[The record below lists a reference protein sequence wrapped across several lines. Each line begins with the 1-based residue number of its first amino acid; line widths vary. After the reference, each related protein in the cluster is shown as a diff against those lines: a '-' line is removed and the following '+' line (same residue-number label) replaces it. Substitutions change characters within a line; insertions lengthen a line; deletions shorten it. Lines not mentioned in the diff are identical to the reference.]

1 MTLAQFSG
9 NDARPGQICC
19 WEFLDHLFG
28 EDFHLSPGISASKKV
43 ELRHFLINLLQFV
56 YTLVSNL
63 SFMSF
68 QVCDHTVIGRVRI
81 KRVLNPSSLFDRS
94 TYLRAETEAIED
106 SDGEADCWKLEGEV
120 RLQET
125 SSIQHPASP
134 SIIQLS
140 VLAVWRCW
148 MVLGVFGPNGGCIQL
163 GSRQNP
169 PWGQVMDFLRK
180 LVPLYN
186 VPCIQIECDL
196 GRGNSAWLQCS
207 RS

>member
-1 MTLAQFSG
+1 MLLGISWSFVWWGFS
-9 NDARPGQICC
+9 
-19 WEFLDHLFG
+19 L
-28 EDFHLSPGISASKKV
+28 HLSPGICASKKV
-43 ELRHFLINLLQFV
+43 EIRHFLINLLQFV

-81 KRVLNPSSLFDRS
+81 KRVLNPSSWFDRS

-106 SDGEADCWKLEGEV
+106 RDGEADCWKLEGEV

-125 SSIQHPASP
+125 SSIQHLYSITQYHPAVFVRCME
-134 SIIQLS
+134 
-140 VLAVWRCW
+140 VLD
-148 MVLGVFGPNGGCIQL
+148 GVGCIWSKLKGCIQL
-163 GSRQNP
+163 ASRQNP

-186 VPCIQIECDL
+186 VPCIQNVTLDIL